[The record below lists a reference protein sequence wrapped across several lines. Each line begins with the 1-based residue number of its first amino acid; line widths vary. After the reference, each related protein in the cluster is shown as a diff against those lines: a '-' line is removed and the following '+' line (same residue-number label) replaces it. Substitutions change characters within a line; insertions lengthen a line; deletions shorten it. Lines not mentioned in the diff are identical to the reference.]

1 MHLQKTYRGLSVHL
15 FIKVYINVYK
25 MHGSISNQFYRSL
38 FEDSPTALK
47 QFPIYEH
54 IPDIVVEH
62 KFLLILNM
70 NSQKKL

>member
-1 MHLQKTYRGLSVHL
+1 
-15 FIKVYINVYK
+15 

-54 IPDIVVEH
+54 IPDIVIEH